1 MEALGTAGVCV
12 ALGIV
17 LPFFIHPFGLAPRVI
32 LPMHFPVFLAG
43 LLLPPF
49 YAGMVGILTPA
60 LSSGFTGMPTTA
72 QVMRLMP
79 ELAVYA
85 MTASVMLRL
94 LPVWPGL
101 SERLGRIAAMIT
113 AMLVAMILG
122 RIVYVLV
129 SMAMA
134 GIQDMNYYLMILVAP
149 ALPGIIAQL
158 IIVPPL
164 AYKLE
169 QITHRN

>member
-1 MEALGTAGVCV
+1 MA
-12 ALGIV
+12 I
-17 LPFFIHPFGLAPRVI
+17 
-32 LPMHFPVFLAG
+32 
-43 LLLPPF
+43 
-49 YAGMVGILTPA
+49 
-60 LSSGFTGMPTTA
+60 S
-72 QVMRLMP
+72 
-79 ELAVYA
+79 
-85 MTASVMLRL
+85 
-94 LPVWPGL
+94 
-101 SERLGRIAAMIT
+101 
-113 AMLVAMILG
+113 LG

-164 AYKLE
+164 AYNFE